1 MPDTQHQPEAVSV
14 LVATR
19 DPLTVR
25 LSAPIVAARLYPG
38 RRFGP
43 VLHQEPAPEPEAF
56 AGVLDGDGNPYQ
68 WTEAAVEVLP

>member
-1 MPDTQHQPEAVSV
+1 MTAQHEPEAVSV

-25 LSAPIVAARLYPG
+25 TMAPIVAAKLHPG

-43 VLHQEPAPEPEAF
+43 VLFFEDAPEPEAF
-56 AGVLDGDGNPYQ
+56 AGVRDGDGNPFE
-68 WTEAAVEVLP
+68 WTDAAVEVIP